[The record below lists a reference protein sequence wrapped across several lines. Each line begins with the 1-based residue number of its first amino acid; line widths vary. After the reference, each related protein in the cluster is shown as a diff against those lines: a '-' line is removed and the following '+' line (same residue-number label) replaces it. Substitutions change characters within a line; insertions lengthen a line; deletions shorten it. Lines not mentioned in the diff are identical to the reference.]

1 MPLQDNVKVY
11 GNADIV
17 WVLDVSGTMAD
28 ITQGVKDNIAQ
39 FVGDLTSSGQSP
51 VKSLRLGL
59 VTHDVE
65 GNATVRASNFAETTE
80 EFVSNLMNSPEGA
93 NEYGLPAV
101 DRALDFNWRSEARR
115 YIIFITDEP
124 VAGGTDP
131 AGQTAK
137 LPELSQKMAGL
148 HVHFLGFG
156 PACESY
162 EQLGLTPGSDY
173 TDCIPG
179 PDDHGALVG
188 LGFQTVLKGLAQ
200 TITAAGNVEDMQA
213 NVPKNLYGL

>member
-17 WVLDVSGTMAD
+17 WVLDVSGSMAD
-28 ITQGVKDNIAQ
+28 IIQSVKDNIAK
-39 FVGDLTSSGQSP
+39 FAVDLSSSGQSP

-59 VTHDVE
+59 VTHDV
-65 GNATVRASNFAETTE
+65 GGSATVKAWNFAETTE
-80 EFVSNLMNSPEGA
+80 EFVGNLLSAPDGA

-101 DRALDFNWRSEARR
+101 DRALDFNWRTDARR

-124 VAGGTDP
+124 VAGGTDSG
-131 AGQTAK
+131 GQNAK
-137 LPELSQKMAGL
+137 LPELCQKMAAL

-156 PACESY
+156 PGCGSY

-173 TDCIPG
+173 TDCIPSAS
-179 PDDHGALVG
+179 DHGALAG
-188 LGFQTVLKGLAQ
+188 LGFQEALKGLAQ

-213 NVPKNLYGL
+213 DVPKNLYGL